1 MNSNYKVAV
10 VGGGIFGAAAAIEI
24 ATLNVDV
31 TIFEREHDLLQ
42 AASGINQY
50 RLHRGYHYPRSTET
64 ALSSKEAEPEFASRF
79 SPAIVQGA
87 EHYYSIAAENSKVSP
102 EQYIKFCQETN
113 LYHQEVELPLVS
125 PKVAVTV
132 RAEEYLFDPGTL
144 RQLVHNE
151 LDNAGVKIK
160 LQTNATKSILNK
172 FDFVVIATYASSN
185 ELVSQLEL
193 PVQEY
198 QYEVCEKPIVR
209 MPKSFGRVSIV
220 VMDGPFMCI
229 DPYGHSD
236 LFVLGNVVHAIHS
249 VNDGHEPQVSPTIAP
264 MLNRGII
271 TNPSVS
277 NFNHF
282 IESGQAFIPALAE
295 AEFVGSMFTVRTV
308 LPRRDLTD
316 ERPTEVAQLSPSVIR
331 LFSGKIGTSIHAAKS
346 AAAIVRQQIA

>member
-10 VGGGIFGAAAAIEI
+10 VGGGIFGATAAIEI
-24 ATLNVDV
+24 AKLNVDV
-31 TIFEREHDLLQ
+31 TIFERAQDLMQ

-64 ALSSKEAEPEFASRF
+64 ALSSKEAEPEFVSRF
-79 SPAIVQGA
+79 SPAIVQGSK
-87 EHYYSIAAENSKVSP
+87 HYYSIAAENSKVTP
-102 EQYIKFCQETN
+102 EEYINFCQNTN
-113 LYHQEVELPLVS
+113 LYYQEVEAPFVS
-125 PKVAVTV
+125 SKVAITIK
-132 RAEEYLFDPGTL
+132 AKEYLFDPDIL
-144 RQLVHNE
+144 RQLIHKE
-151 LDNAGVKIK
+151 LDRAGVKVK
-160 LQTNATKSILNK
+160 LQTNATKSILKK
-172 FDFVVIATYASSN
+172 FDFVIIATYASSN
-185 ELVSQLEL
+185 ELVAQLEL

-229 DPYGHSD
+229 DPFGRSD

-249 VNDGHEPQVSPTIAP
+249 VNDGYEPQVSPDIAP
-264 MLNRGII
+264 MLNHGII
-271 TNPSVS
+271 TSPTVS
-277 NFNHF
+277 KFNQF
-282 IESGQAFIPALAE
+282 IESGQAFIPSLSE

-316 ERPTEVAQLSPSVIR
+316 ERPTEVVQLSPSVIR

-346 AAAIVRQQIA
+346 AGAIVRQQIA